1 MIDVIVVKW
10 ERWNYSMEQ
19 IFIILFLCGILIA
32 ILAWYR
38 GRGELNKDYSWLSYL
53 SLGLSVLLII
63 LMYIIPKDL
72 IILIYLIP
80 IGSMMAFILSV
91 FTLFKK
97 NEKNSL
103 AVIGLFLSLILL
115 GIVIIY
121 GIFLI
126 TPIKP

>member
-1 MIDVIVVKW
+1 MGKVELFYGTNIH
-10 ERWNYSMEQ
+10 
-19 IFIILFLCGILIA
+19 FLFLCGILIA

>member
-1 MIDVIVVKW
+1 
-10 ERWNYSMEQ
+10 MEQ

-38 GRGELNKDYSWLSYL
+38 GRGELNKHYSWLSYL

-80 IGSMMAFILSV
+80 IGSLIAFILSI

-97 NEKNSL
+97 KEKNTL

-121 GIFLI
+121 GLFLV
-126 TPIKP
+126 TPSKP